1 MACKSLPI
9 GFGTNNNIAFLDA
22 ACVIPAFQA
31 GEDPANTITV
41 NAGGTVAKGS
51 NSITTLAIPA
61 GVTIPAESYL
71 LFTDSTGNS
80 TLVKTTGAASPTD
93 TAIAVEATDATI
105 ADGST
110 AKFPVIFG
118 GRTNAGLDLTG
129 NTLTSS
135 PFEESGFEVVNASTQ
150 SASISYDGNF
160 LELDAGVWTAFD
172 SLLNKKPTG
181 GWITRPKPLGD
192 TRYQRGFQA
201 YGQIVVTGTPI
212 DIPSDGI
219 ATMNVAASFTGEPTL
234 SRPLATA

>member
-9 GFGTNNNIAFLDA
+9 GFGTNNNLAFLDA
-22 ACVIPAFQA
+22 ACVIPAFTV
-31 GEDPANTITV
+31 GEDPANTLTV

-51 NSITTLAIPA
+51 TSITILAVPSS
-61 GVTIPAESYL
+61 VTIPTGSYL
-71 LFTDSTGNS
+71 VFTDSTGNS
-80 TLVKTTGAASPTD
+80 TLVKTSATASPTD
-93 TAIAVEATDATI
+93 TTLSVVATDASI

-118 GRTNAGLDLTG
+118 GRTNAGIDLTG

-135 PFEESGFEVVNASTQ
+135 PFEEGGFETVNASTQ
-150 SASISYDGNF
+150 SATISYDGNF

-172 SLLNKKPTG
+172 SLLNKTPTG

-219 ATMNVAASFTGEPTL
+219 ATMNVAASFTGAPTL
-234 SRPLATA
+234 SLPLAT